1 MPREIIINGGWD
13 GEVCC
18 SSGRC
23 EIRRSVNET
32 WGFRAQPHEH
42 MKAWACLLVSPTVT
56 PVNS

>member
-1 MPREIIINGGWD
+1 MPREVIINGAGD
-13 GEVCC
+13 GEACC
-18 SSGRC
+18 NSGRC

-32 WGFRAQPHEH
+32 WGFRTQPHEH